1 MCVWQIFSIVF
12 AAVFSFSNLCNV
24 QCCEWTT
31 LAFISACQ
39 TSNLIFLKKHSFNG
53 TMKNVYTAKSMTEAK
68 ATRFIEIIG
77 YRRIRYS
84 IIERLYTLLDI
95 KIHFYYCEYI
105 SRNLFARFLRHLCL
119 KSKLFATTIDNFY
132 FPDRAEKKITI

>member
-95 KIHFYYCEYI
+95 KLLRVYFSKPICTF
-105 SRNLFARFLRHLCL
+105 SSSSLRQKQAVRNDYR
-119 KSKLFATTIDNFY
+119 
-132 FPDRAEKKITI
+132 